1 MKRTFLLAVLLLC
14 EVCIIVSNNNK
25 KENKDLYKILEL
37 TKRATKEE
45 IKKQYRKL
53 TRKYHPDISPGTK
66 DLFTSITEAHE
77 ILSNPKLRRIY
88 DTKGYQAAKSA
99 ENSPDSNHDD
109 MDMLS
114 RFFGG
119 QVKRENKNDDMRIK
133 LKVSLEDLYN
143 GKEFDFKYTRKIICP
158 HCRGSGAESENDIKP
173 CTKCKGQGVVLETR
187 QIAPGYIQQFQ
198 KQCNHC
204 GGKGNIVSRECHVCH
219 ASKIIPALETLS
231 VFVEKGMKNGQDI
244 VSIKQSNHILLRHT
258 MMLVMNL
265 QIKIQET

>member
-1 MKRTFLLAVLLLC
+1 MKRTFFLAIFLIC
-14 EVCIIVSNNNK
+14 KICIIISDRNN
-25 KENKDLYKILEL
+25 KENKDLYKALEL

-66 DLFTSITEAHE
+66 DLFTSITEAYE
-77 ILSNPKLRRIY
+77 ILSDPKTRRIY

-99 ENSPDSNHDD
+99 QNSPDNNHDD

-133 LKVSLEDLYN
+133 LKASLEDLYN
-143 GKEFDFKYTRKIICP
+143 GKEYDFKYTRKIICP
-158 HCRGSGAESENDIKP
+158 HCRGSGAESEQDIKT
-173 CTKCKGQGVVLETR
+173 CTKCKGTGAILETR

-198 KQCNHC
+198 KQCTHC
-204 GGKGNIVSRECHVCH
+204 SGKGNIVTKECHVCH
-219 ASKIIPALETLS
+219 SSKIIPALETLS
-231 VFVEKGMKNGQDI
+231 VFVEKGMKNGQEI
-244 VSIKQSNHILLRHT
+244 VRTNILNFRLT
-258 MMLVMNL
+258 MTPETN
-265 QIKIQET
+265 QPIKIQVI